1 MPSLVLGGSRGSD
14 PVGERA
20 LLAAFAASLP
30 DYEIISGQSAPARAL
45 LSQAGREA
53 RGLVIAGEEL
63 TPLSRGRGPGSR
75 TTLGAASWL
84 MGMSHAARKPIVF
97 LGVSVSGAV
106 SRLDRSLARNLVRW
120 SDLLLV
126 SDEESAEPL
135 ALAQAAVPVRVAADP
150 AWLGFGPAG
159 ELRAGGENV
168 TVVVDG
174 RVSPA
179 VEMGL
184 LSGLAAVA
192 GQGMRIRL
200 LPWAGRESGDA
211 GMSYRIAEQL
221 RGQRCAVEIAPSPVT
236 LEDACHTFED
246 AGVVV
251 TMRYRAVHAAAA
263 VGVPIV
269 GIGTEAR
276 ITAMTRRL
284 DQRSIAPEMLAVAL
298 ASAVAASADGPAPSP
313 AAVKDEITRAEAG
326 FSLMR
331 LVLERGDAEIWQVD
345 GLPLAPD
352 PWLQ

>member
-1 MPSLVLGGSRGSD
+1 MPSLVLGGCRDSD

-20 LLAAFAASLP
+20 LRAAFAASLP
-30 DYEIISGQSAPARAL
+30 DYEIISGQPAPLRAL
-45 LSQAGREA
+45 MSEGGRRA
-53 RGLVIAGEEL
+53 CGLVVAGEEL
-63 TPLSRGRGPGSR
+63 TPVSTGRRAAAGM
-75 TTLGAASWL
+75 TLGHATWL
-84 MGMSHAARKPIVF
+84 MGLSHAARKPIAF
-97 LGVSVSGAV
+97 LGVSVGGAP
-106 SRLDRSLARNLVRW
+106 SRLDRSLSRQLVRW

-135 ALAQAAVPVRVAADP
+135 ASARAAVPVRVAADP

-159 ELRAGGENV
+159 EVRAGGENV

-174 RVSPA
+174 RVKPP

-184 LSGLAAVA
+184 LSGLAAIA
-192 GQGMRIRL
+192 GQGMRIKL
-200 LPWAGRESGDA
+200 LPWAGRDSGDA
-211 GMSYRIAEQL
+211 EMTYRVAEQL
-221 RGQRCAVEIAPSPVT
+221 RGQRCAVEITPSPVT

-269 GIGTEAR
+269 GVGTEAR

-284 DQRSIAPEMLAVAL
+284 DQRSIAPASLAVAL
-298 ASAVAASADGPAPSP
+298 PSAITASANGPAPSP

-326 FSLMR
+326 FSLLR
-331 LVLERGDAEIWQVD
+331 LVLERGDTEIWQVD

-352 PWLQ
+352 PWLR